1 MSGKRRK
8 EPPADYAEVARTR
21 QQAYAP
27 VQADDEVP
35 EAPPSPYRQP
45 TQPTAPLPQ
54 QYQQQPPLPLTPQDQ
69 RGTHSHLSSKDSSGR
84 NSLRPTCRTTTTW
97 AQTTVQ
103 ARCPL
108 RAHREAC
115 CLADLLARSYDEYK
129 AFQTRLLAAL
139 RPGQMPV
146 DLHVRQEL
154 LRGLRDAHRA
164 RRPQR
169 LRRGEAAR
177 RAGARVAVAAEVR
190 GEPPER
196 DGMLH
201 RGQQRDAAG
210 DGLRAARHE
219 RQAPPAERAMRLWL

>member
-1 MSGKRRK
+1 M
-8 EPPADYAEVARTR
+8 AA
-21 QQAYAP
+21 
-27 VQADDEVP
+27 
-35 EAPPSPYRQP
+35 
-45 TQPTAPLPQ
+45 
-54 QYQQQPPLPLTPQDQ
+54 
-69 RGTHSHLSSKDSSGR
+69 SGR
-84 NSLRPTCRTTTTW
+84 SARAALTVRDRGAP
-97 AQTTVQ
+97 VQ